1 VSSYVARADPRALAR
16 RIALPRVDAGTAATL
31 AFGALLAAV
40 ALEGQGGLQLGPLTT
55 VEIGLQA
62 LAGMAA
68 IAALIA
74 GAGTDRAHGLL
85 SLGLFGVLLAFTAA
99 SISWAVEPRD
109 AWIEANRTLSWFATF
124 ALGFTLVRL
133 APERWGSLAGGL
145 ILAAV
150 VVCGY
155 AVLTKVFPGTLSPDE
170 TYARLR
176 APFGYWNSVGLM
188 AAMAGPAC
196 LWLGAR
202 RAGHAAV
209 NALAYPAL
217 GLLVVA
223 CLLAYSRGAL
233 LGLAA
238 GCAFWFAAVP
248 LRLRGLAVLATGASG
263 GLVLALWA
271 FSQDGLSKDR
281 IALAERSAAG
291 HEFGILLVAMFAI
304 LLVAGLAIGFAL
316 AERPPGQASRR
327 RVGAAAIVCVALVP
341 VAFAGSLA
349 VSQRGFGGSISK
361 AWTDLTDPN
370 ASTPANDPTR
380 LTAIGS
386 VRARYW
392 DQALKIWRAHEA
404 VGVGAG
410 GYRTARLRYRNDT
423 LVVRHAHGYIVQTMA
438 DLGLVGLLISLALLA
453 AWLAS
458 AGHATGLIGRS
469 RKAPY
474 TPERIG
480 LLTLVAVVIVF
491 GVHSLVDWTWF
502 VPGNVVPALLC
513 AGWLAGRGP
522 LVAGPILREPA
533 PLPAVAGAGGG
544 RDPAHGPPV
553 RRSALPVFG
562 TIGAVAV
569 AALAAAA
576 AWTTWQ
582 PERSVTATDA
592 ALVAVESN
600 RLADAR
606 ADVRRGRDADALS
619 LTPLFTGA
627 SVEVAAGDV
636 AGARRLHEAAV
647 RQAPSSPEPWLQLA
661 QFELGQ
667 NNPRAALRALGP
679 ALYLDPRSPTVQR
692 TYLTASRAETQ
703 RLADAAQRR
712 AKARA
717 KRSTRKP

>member
-1 VSSYVARADPRALAR
+1 VSSYVARVDPRALAR
-16 RIALPRVDAGTAATL
+16 RIALPRVDAAVAGTL

-74 GAGTDRAHGLL
+74 GAGTGRAHGAVPLA
-85 SLGLFGVLLAFTAA
+85 LFGVLLAFTAA
-99 SISWAVEPRD
+99 SISWAVEPGD
-109 AWIEANRTLSWFATF
+109 AWVEANRTLAWFATF

-133 APERWGSLAGGL
+133 APQRWDSLAGGL

-150 VVCGY
+150 IVCGY
-155 AVLTKVFPGTLSPDE
+155 AVLTKVFPGALSPDE
-170 TYARLR
+170 VYARLR

-188 AAMAGPAC
+188 AAMAAPAC

-202 RAGHAAV
+202 RSGHAAI

-217 GLLVVA
+217 GLMVVA

-238 GCAFWFAAVP
+238 GCAFWFAVVP
-248 LRLRGLAVLATGASG
+248 LRLRGLAVLATGGFG
-263 GLVLALWA
+263 GFVLALWA
-271 FSQDGLSKDR
+271 FGQDALSKDR
-281 IALAERSAAG
+281 IALAERVAAG
-291 HEFGILLVAMFAI
+291 HQFGVLIVAMLLI

-316 AERPPGQASRR
+316 AEHAPSQAARR
-327 RVGAAAIVCVALVP
+327 RIGAAALVCTALVP

-349 VSQRGFGGSISK
+349 TSERGFGGSISK

-438 DLGLVGLLISLALLA
+438 DLGVVGLLISLALLA

-458 AGHATGLIGRS
+458 AGHATGLTGRS
-469 RKAPY
+469 RRAPW
-474 TPERIG
+474 TPERVG
-480 LLTLVAVVIVF
+480 LLTLFAVVIVF
-491 GVHSLVDWTWF
+491 GVHSLIDWTWF

-522 LVAGPILREPA
+522 LVAPPALRRA
-533 PLPAVAGAGGG
+533 VPLPSAEG
-544 RDPAHGPPV
+544 DPDRESDRPARGN
-553 RRSALPVFG
+553 ALPVFG
-562 TIGAVAV
+562 LIGAVAV
-569 AALAAAA
+569 AALASAA

-592 ALVAVESN
+592 ALVAVEGN
-600 RLADAR
+600 RLGEAR
-606 ADVRRGRDADALS
+606 ARVRDGRAADPLS
-619 LTPLFTGA
+619 LTPLFTA
-627 SVEVAAGDV
+627 ATVEVAAGNV

-647 RQAPSSPEPWLQLA
+647 REAPSSPEPWLQLA
-661 QFELGQ
+661 QFELDQ
-667 NNPRAALRALGP
+667 NDPRAALRALGP
-679 ALYLDPRSPTVQR
+679 ALYLDPRSSTVQR
-692 TYLTASRAETQ
+692 VYLLASRAETG
-703 RLADAAQRR
+703 RR
-712 AKARA
+712 AAAAERRA
-717 KRSTRKP
+717 ERSKKKP

>member
-1 VSSYVARADPRALAR
+1 
-16 RIALPRVDAGTAATL
+16 
-31 AFGALLAAV
+31 
-40 ALEGQGGLQLGPLTT
+40 
-55 VEIGLQA
+55 
-62 LAGMAA
+62 
-68 IAALIA
+68 
-74 GAGTDRAHGLL
+74 
-85 SLGLFGVLLAFTAA
+85 
-99 SISWAVEPRD
+99 
-109 AWIEANRTLSWFATF
+109 
-124 ALGFTLVRL
+124 
-133 APERWGSLAGGL
+133 
-145 ILAAV
+145 
-150 VVCGY
+150 
-155 AVLTKVFPGTLSPDE
+155 
-170 TYARLR
+170 
-176 APFGYWNSVGLM
+176 M

-202 RAGHAAV
+202 RSGHAAI

-248 LRLRGLAVLATGASG
+248 LRLRGMTVLATGGFG

-281 IALAERSAAG
+281 IELAERAAAG
-291 HEFGILLVAMFAI
+291 HQFGVLLVATLAI
-304 LLVAGLAIGFAL
+304 LLVAGLAIGFAA
-316 AERPPGQASRR
+316 AERAPSRATR
-327 RVGAAAIVCVALVP
+327 QRIGVAAVVCVALVP

-349 VSQRGFGGSISK
+349 LSQRGFGASISK

-469 RKAPY
+469 RRGPY

-480 LLTLVAVVIVF
+480 LLTLFAVVLVF
-491 GVHSLVDWTWF
+491 GVHSLLDWTWF

-522 LVAGPILREPA
+522 LLAPLGVRSAA
-533 PLPAVAGAGGG
+533 PLPGGAGGAG
-544 RDPAHGPPV
+544 GTLAAARERPAP
-553 RRSALPVFG
+553 RSALPVFG
-562 TIGAVAV
+562 AIGAVAV
-569 AALAAAA
+569 AALATAA

-582 PERSVTATDA
+582 PERSVTSTDA
-592 ALVAVESN
+592 ALVAVEGN

-606 ADVRRGRDADALS
+606 ADVQRARDADPLS

-627 SVEVAAGDV
+627 TVEVAAGNV
-636 AGARRLHEAAV
+636 ARARGLHEAAV

-661 QFELGQ
+661 QFELDQ
-667 NNPRAALRALGP
+667 NNPRGALRALGP
-679 ALYLDPRSPTVQR
+679 TLYLDPRSPTVQR
-692 TYLTASRAETQ
+692 IYLVASRAE
-703 RLADAAQRR
+703 AQRR
-712 AKARA
+712 ADAAERRARA
-717 KRSTRKP
+717 KRSKRKP